1 MRAAPSITI
10 YTFAQVAGSAE
21 RFGGGTAVCAAV
33 LIGTSGFSALNGS
46 GTLTSGQIYGCMY
59 EATAEL

>member
-1 MRAAPSITI
+1 MRASPSITI
-10 YTFAQVAGSAE
+10 YTIGQVAGSAD

-33 LIGTSGFSALNGS
+33 LIHTSGFSALNGS
-46 GTLTSGQIYGCMY
+46 GTFTSGQIYGCTY